1 MLITLNLKDI
11 FLVHPE
17 EYRIMIKHMKY
28 IKCTSRMESTERMYY
43 EHFIDETGTWGRFW
57 WMLLDPECSDGKVS
71 REGKKRIGSRRQRDK
86 MGKN

>member
-1 MLITLNLKDI
+1 
-11 FLVHPE
+11 
-17 EYRIMIKHMKY
+17 
-28 IKCTSRMESTERMYY
+28 MESTERMYY

-86 MGKN
+86 TGKN